1 MQLKFAILGLL
12 ALHILSAAP
21 AFAQEISLFRL
32 TEHEGYFGL
41 QYFLKSDDTES
52 VGVTTNMQ
60 NWTGRSDLYV
70 NTQGYI
76 YHPNLLEFELGGG
89 IAFNHSRAKRTQTI
103 QSSDEARE
111 TSSSGHELLWNMNLF
126 MKLMKQKPYPVSLY
140 YRRSNPLQQ
149 TGNEGDY
156 NQLLETYGV
165 QAQLMEVLPM
175 NLDLVFDHNS
185 AEGQTLDR
193 IIDRI
198 DDRLTFKANR
208 FFSRGNRLEFKYE
221 LRQLESRNG
230 DPRRELVEVI
240 RASNRVYLASNW
252 SFGGNDQ
259 FQFSES
265 ASYSR
270 ADNPDVITLNV
281 APAFRWQH
289 TPKLY
294 SNYRY
299 GFVQIERPEIA
310 SKSRAQTAVATVSY
324 RPIRRLGINLS
335 ADLDRFGD
343 ADGFREDSNGARG
356 RVTYDRDLSST
367 SRFSVSGALGYQLRD
382 RESEIG
388 QIDIFEEIQ
397 VLVGTTPATLNRDY
411 VVADSIVVRNTT
423 GSQTFIEGID
433 YQVRTLGTQTQ
444 IERLI
449 RGSILDGES
458 VSVDYS
464 IETGGTFSYTIVSQ
478 NLNVDFSFA
487 RYYKLFAR
495 YSDTAQSVVEG
506 VPTNPLNSQ
515 RLLEFGGRVDIPSR
529 WYGLDLGGG
538 FRLGRQMEDINPF
551 DRMGLDAYVRAPLPY
566 RLDLQVNLRYD
577 RINYRFSTEDQNLIA
592 VNGNL
597 SWSSQRNLRV
607 VAEAY
612 FERDTGGSDLRQR
625 TQATLRL
632 DWGFRRLTVGA
643 EAKYN
648 KEVQGDLKKDALSI
662 WLRARRV
669 LF

>member
-1 MQLKFAILGLL
+1 MQLKFTILGLL
-12 ALHILSAAP
+12 ALGLLFAVP
-21 AFAQEISLFRL
+21 AVAQEVSLFKL

-52 VGVTTNMQ
+52 VGITTHMQ
-60 NWTGRSDLYV
+60 NWTGRSDLYM
-70 NTQGYI
+70 NTRGYI

-89 IAFNHSRAKRTQTI
+89 IAFNHSEAKRTQTL
-103 QSSDEARE
+103 QASNEAIE

-126 MKLMKQKPYPVSLY
+126 MRLMKQKPYPVSLY

-156 NQLLETYGV
+156 NQLLENYGL
-165 QAQLMEVLPM
+165 QTQLMDVLPM
-175 NLDLVFDHNS
+175 NLNLAFDHNS

-193 IIDRI
+193 VIDRI

-208 FFSRGNRLEFKYE
+208 FYSRGNRLEFIYE

-230 DPRRELVEVI
+230 DPRRELVEI
-240 RASNRVYLASNW
+240 NRASNRAYLASNW
-252 SFGGNDQ
+252 SFGSNDQ

-265 ASYSR
+265 ASYSW
-270 ADNPDVITLNV
+270 ADNPDVTTLNV
-281 APAFRWQH
+281 APALRWQH

-299 GFVQIERPEIA
+299 SFMQIERPEVA
-310 SKSRAQTAVATVSY
+310 SKSTTQSALAMVSY
-324 RPIRRLGINLS
+324 KPTQRLGINLS
-335 ADLDRFGD
+335 ADLDKFGE
-343 ADGFREDSNGARG
+343 AGGFSEDSHGGRG
-356 RVTYDRDLSST
+356 RFNYDRDLSST
-367 SRFSVSGALGYQLRD
+367 SRISISGALGYQLRD
-382 RESEIG
+382 RQSEIG
-388 QIDIFEEIQ
+388 RIDIFEEIHI
-397 VLVGTTPATLNRDY
+397 LVGTTPATLNRDY
-411 VVADSIVVRNTT
+411 VVADSIVVRNET
-423 GSQTFIEGID
+423 GSQTFIKGID

-449 RGSILDGES
+449 RGSILDGET

-464 IETGGTFSYTIVSQ
+464 IETGGTFSYTIVNQ
-478 NLNVDFSFA
+478 NFNVDFSFA

-495 YSDTAQSVVEG
+495 YSDTAQTVVEG

-515 RLLEFGGRVDIPSR
+515 RLLEFGGRLDIPSR

-551 DRMGLDAYVRAPLPY
+551 DRLGLDAYVRAPLPY

-577 RINYRFSTEDQNLIA
+577 RVNYRYSSEDQNLVA

-597 SWSSQRNLRV
+597 SWSSRRNLRV

-612 FERDTGGSDLRQR
+612 FEQDTGGSDLRQR

-643 EAKYN
+643 EARYN